1 MSRREP
7 HFVSRYFLKMMLSYC
22 LVIVIGLGL
31 VSVFTTSWV
40 TARLT
45 EKEARVDRELVLQVR
60 DYSDEKYRTIQ
71 NIFAQLYMP
80 LSYYGNN
87 SIMDYLNPRKPAGAD
102 RKTKREVVYGF
113 LQDICGSNR
122 FISDAFIAEYGDR
135 EIYFFSNIPGRDNSL
150 DYDFFGSGLPG
161 GEVDNKTRFISNH
174 IPEYINKSSVNNFEV
189 LSYCIYLF
197 DQNAIQFNKPLGYIV
212 INVRADH
219 FRDAVRTTD
228 ALNGILYVTDSDGT
242 VLFDSSGGETG
253 KPFNGKPYGITNLD
267 DAKSNGDYVINTQT
281 SEKTGYR
288 FINMVSQDVIKQE
301 AGSIRRSLYG
311 ILLACVVLALIIS
324 FISARLFSRRINQLV
339 QKMRMMDVGEFSVTT
354 DVKSNDEIGYLEQS
368 FNNMITRLDKHIQ
381 TAYVY
386 QLESKT
392 AELKALQAQ
401 INPHFLFN
409 TLESIRFNA
418 LEHQDADTAK
428 MIHLLGNLFRWN
440 IQSGDLFVELRQEI
454 NYAETFIELQKLR
467 YADAFDF
474 TTDVPQQLMTLGVPK
489 FILQPLVENAI
500 KHGQKGV
507 SSGGIISISARL
519 GEEIRESE
527 EWRVESGEK
536 KSGTLELTVEDNGH
550 GMDEE
555 TVRRITARLGQPE
568 TEEDDHYSIGL
579 SNVHQRIR
587 ILFGE
592 PYGLTI
598 RSEPGVR
605 TIIRILMPAR
615 SKEELEAYVQ
625 SNHRG

>member
-1 MSRREP
+1 MNRRKP

-31 VSVFTTSWV
+31 VSVFTNSWV

-45 EKEARVDRELVLQVR
+45 EKESRVDRELVLQAR
-60 DYSDEKYRTIQ
+60 DFSDDRYRTIQ

-87 SIMDYLNPRKPAGAD
+87 SIMDYLNPRKQAGQD
-102 RKTKREVVYGF
+102 KKTKREVISGY
-113 LQDICGSNR
+113 LQDVCGSNS
-122 FISDAFIAEYGDR
+122 FISDAFIVDYGDR
-135 EIYFFSNIPGRDNSL
+135 EVFFFSKVPGRDNSL
-150 DYDFFGSGLPG
+150 DYDFFGQGLPG
-161 GEVDNKTRFISNH
+161 GEVDNRARFVSNH
-174 IPEYINKSSVNNFEV
+174 IPAYINKSSVNNFEV

-197 DQNAIQFNKPLGYIV
+197 DPNAIQFNKPLGYIV

-219 FRDAVRTTD
+219 FRDAIRTAD
-228 ALNGILYVTDSDGT
+228 GLNGILFVTDRDGII
-242 VLFDSSGGETG
+242 LFDSSGGETG
-253 KPFNGKPYGITNLD
+253 QLFNGELYGMSDSDHPAFTR
-267 DAKSNGDYVINTQT
+267 KYMVNTQE

-288 FINMVSQDVIKQE
+288 FINVVEQEVIRRE

-311 ILLACVVLALIIS
+311 ILLACVALALIIS
-324 FISARLFSRRINQLV
+324 FVSARLFSRRINQLV
-339 QKMRMMDVGEFSVTT
+339 QKMRLLDVGEFNVTT

-368 FNNMITRLDKHIQ
+368 FNSMITRLDKHIQ

-440 IQSGDLFVELRQEI
+440 IQSGDLFAELRQEI

-474 TTDVPQQLMTLGVPK
+474 TTDVPQKLLGLGVPK

-500 KHGQKGV
+500 KHGQRGV
-507 SSGGIISISARL
+507 ESGGIISITAR
-519 GEEIRESE
+519 EEPEGI
-527 EWRVESGEK
+527 
-536 KSGTLELTVEDNGH
+536 LEITVEDNGH

-555 TVRRITARLGQPE
+555 TVRRITERLEQPE
-568 TEEDDHYSIGL
+568 TEGDDHYSIGL

-598 RSEPGVR
+598 RSEPGIR
-605 TIIRILMPAR
+605 TAVRILMPAR
-615 SKEELEAYVQ
+615 SKEELEDYVQ
-625 SNHRG
+625 SHHRG

>member
-288 FINMVSQDVIKQE
+288 FINIVSQDVIKQE

-474 TTDVPQQLMTLGVPK
+474 TTDVPQKLMTLGVPK